1 MSETNAWELPFLEF
15 TGLQSEGQK
24 ASFADSG
31 DKEVFT
37 EAPELSASIHGCKSS
52 QEAAENHSSV
62 CRGPGRGVVKSHLA
76 CDRENHSK

>member
-1 MSETNAWELPFLEF
+1 MLGSCLFWNLL
-15 TGLQSEGQK
+15 LQSEGQE

-52 QEAAENHSSV
+52 QEAAENHF
-62 CRGPGRGVVKSHLA
+62 
-76 CDRENHSK
+76 